1 MAEPIMST
9 NSPDGGAPRSNAA
22 EDAAR
27 PAPAHDRELPVTG
40 SDVDRAANRTTG
52 PANAVESQSAAGAR
66 DGTPASTSED
76 MAGAAEPLTEDQVKL
91 ALRRVKDPELN
102 LNILDLG
109 LVYAI
114 RVDGN
119 AVSVDMTLTSPGCP
133 SGPEIM
139 TDAERHLKALPGVG
153 DVAVNL
159 VWSPFWSPERIEPRV
174 RAYLGF

>member
-1 MAEPIMST
+1 VAPST
-9 NSPDGGAPRSNAA
+9 P
-22 EDAAR
+22 
-27 PAPAHDRELPVTG
+27 G
-40 SDVDRAANRTTG
+40 S
-52 PANAVESQSAAGAR
+52 ESQSTSNADASEAATA
-66 DGTPASTSED
+66 DTAV
-76 MAGAAEPLTEDQVKL
+76 EPLTEDQVKL

-109 LVYAI
+109 LVYEI

-139 TDAERHLKALPGVG
+139 TDAERHLSAIPGVG
-153 DVAVNL
+153 EVAVNL

>member
-1 MAEPIMST
+1 MST
-9 NSPDGGAPRSNAA
+9 NSSDAG
-22 EDAAR
+22 AAR
-27 PAPAHDRELPVTG
+27 QPGTQDVPSRPVHDRELPVTPSEG
-40 SDVDRAANRTTG
+40 DLAAAHPPSPDEQDAEADRVATGAPSRGGAAD
-52 PANAVESQSAAGAR
+52 ANAEASALG
-66 DGTPASTSED
+66 
-76 MAGAAEPLTEDQVKL
+76 EPLTEDQVKL

-109 LVYAI
+109 LVYEI
-114 RVDGN
+114 RVEGN
-119 AVSVDMTLTSPGCP
+119 DVAIDMTLTSPGCP

-153 DVAVNL
+153 TVAVNL